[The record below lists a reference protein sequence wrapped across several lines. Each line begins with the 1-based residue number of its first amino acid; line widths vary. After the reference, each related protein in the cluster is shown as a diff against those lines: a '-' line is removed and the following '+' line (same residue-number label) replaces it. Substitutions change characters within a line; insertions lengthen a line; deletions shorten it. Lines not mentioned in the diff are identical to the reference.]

1 VGRTQVKHVEQ
12 QELDTAERLAL
23 LGHNVTFRPPI
34 AARREDVLIE
44 GPDGAVAW
52 EFKSPTSSSRNT
64 IMRQITKSMGEQAN
78 RWILDINRSDISF
91 EAAEE
96 LSSNLI
102 GRYADVH
109 EIWIIGAAGA
119 DGLPLERRIGG
130 SDG

>member
-1 VGRTQVKHVEQ
+1 
-12 QELDTAERLAL
+12 
-23 LGHNVTFRPPI
+23 
-34 AARREDVLIE
+34 
-44 GPDGAVAW
+44 
-52 EFKSPTSSSRNT
+52 
-64 IMRQITKSMGEQAN
+64 MRQITKSMGEQAN

-119 DGLPLERRIGG
+119 DGLPLQRRIGG